1 MSPSLF
7 PASCAGRCGQS
18 PLPGAPCQCHAWCR
32 GAASCCPDYEA
43 TCTTL
48 TFPTSSVRPVLDPLL
63 GPSSSSGEV
72 TGAELGSL
80 FSQLLARDPHNAR
93 HLVTLEPGCRHEAG
107 HNLTLAAIAPLVRTQ
122 RPGQDCSPGP
132 LLRVEDGVWDIAT
145 FSKLRLL
152 YDNYEED
159 VAVREDRSRAER
171 REEDSFLDE
180 VMRTE
185 TMKTTLTFLRRR
197 NLFVKSDADFKKLLK
212 ELWFENYSR
221 KNRVLASSGFEHVFL
236 GEKKDGKVQGF
247 HNWAF
252 FHDMEKRKK
261 VYLNITLIDLYL
273 RHLCHR

>member
-1 MSPSLF
+1 M
-7 PASCAGRCGQS
+7 
-18 PLPGAPCQCHAWCR
+18 
-32 GAASCCPDYEA
+32 
-43 TCTTL
+43 
-48 TFPTSSVRPVLDPLL
+48 VDPLL
-63 GPSSSSGEV
+63 GSSSSGEV

-80 FSQLLARDPHNAR
+80 FSLLLATDPHNAR
-93 HLVTLEPGCRHEAG
+93 HLVTLDPGCRHEAQY
-107 HNLTLAAIAPLVRTQ
+107 NLTLAALAPSLARTR
-122 RPGQDCSPGP
+122 RPGQDCSPAP
-132 LLRVEDGVWDIAT
+132 LLRVQDGVWDIAT

-152 YDNYEED
+152 YDNYDED
-159 VAVREDRSRAER
+159 VAVKEDRTRSER

-261 VYLNITLIDLYL
+261 VYLIQILSEHYFD
-273 RHLCHR
+273 

>member
-1 MSPSLF
+1 M
-7 PASCAGRCGQS
+7 
-18 PLPGAPCQCHAWCR
+18 
-32 GAASCCPDYEA
+32 
-43 TCTTL
+43 
-48 TFPTSSVRPVLDPLL
+48 
-63 GPSSSSGEV
+63 
-72 TGAELGSL
+72 
-80 FSQLLARDPHNAR
+80 
-93 HLVTLEPGCRHEAG
+93 
-107 HNLTLAAIAPLVRTQ
+107 
-122 RPGQDCSPGP
+122 
-132 LLRVEDGVWDIAT
+132 
-145 FSKLRLL
+145 
-152 YDNYEED
+152 
-159 VAVREDRSRAER
+159 AVKEDRTRSER

-261 VYLNITLIDLYL
+261 VYLKTTLIDLHV